1 MFEVFTAV
9 GLEPGGG
16 WIGGLELI
24 REMRCYTLG
33 GESWS
38 DIVGNCER
46 GGLPYKE
53 WFTVTFGATAR
64 VVGGVTVVDISGS
77 VSLIEARALSELVQ
91 ELVEKGRKKII
102 LNLRD
107 VHYLDSS
114 GIGQIVSGYAT
125 VKKNGGQM
133 KILHLSKKVQDLLS
147 VTSLYKIF
155 EEFSDEELAV
165 QSFR

>member
-1 MFEVFTAV
+1 MK
-9 GLEPGGG
+9 
-16 WIGGLELI
+16 
-24 REMRCYTLG
+24 MRCYTLG
-33 GESWS
+33 GNICC
-38 DIVGNCER
+38 DDVGNRTGC
-46 GGLPYKE
+46 GLRYKE

-64 VVGGVTVVDISGS
+64 AVGGVTVVDISGS

-125 VKKNGGQM
+125 VKKYGGQM